1 MHTRKELGVA
11 VIGSGRIGTL
21 RATMAAAHP
30 AVRYLAVSDRDP
42 ARAKALAER
51 VGAQFHAGS
60 NYEAIAR
67 PEVNAVIV
75 STLEIEHSE
84 PVMQA
89 LELGKPVLVEKPIAI
104 KVEEADRLIA
114 AAAGSKGSLHVG
126 YSRRFKKR
134 YLLAK
139 EQIVQGRLGRITGT
153 AARVYNSRSQAMQT
167 LKRMPADSN
176 PVSGLTYYIDLL
188 NWLLEGNGVVE
199 VVARGQRG
207 VIQESGYGAPDV
219 VGVLLTY
226 ADGAISNL
234 GVSYALPPQYPALGH
249 AARVEILGTDG
260 VMLLDDDHTDQLMY
274 SEQGAD
280 HVYIPGH
287 RANMVFLG
295 SGTPGD
301 WALGDF
307 HGPVATE
314 SRNWLDHLSM
324 GRPCFLA
331 TAQDARRVV
340 EITMAIER
348 SLRTRRAVEL
358 PLAAEATGERLN
370 K

>member
-60 NYEAIAR
+60 NYEAISR

-104 KVEEADRLIA
+104 KLEEADRLIA
-114 AAAGSKGSLHVG
+114 AAARSKGSLHVG

-188 NWLLEGNGVVE
+188 NWLLDGNGVVE

-234 GVSYALPPQYPALGH
+234 GVSYALPPQVP
-249 AARVEILGTDG
+249 RV
-260 VMLLDDDHTDQLMY
+260 
-274 SEQGAD
+274 GAC
-280 HVYIPGH
+280 
-287 RANMVFLG
+287 
-295 SGTPGD
+295 S
-301 WALGDF
+301 
-307 HGPVATE
+307 
-314 SRNWLDHLSM
+314 
-324 GRPCFLA
+324 
-331 TAQDARRVV
+331 ARRDTRNRRRDAPRRRSHRSAHVQRAGRRPRLHSRAIAQTWCFWAA
-340 EITMAIER
+340 ERPATGRWAIFTDRSQPKAATGSITSPWGGRAFSPR
-348 SLRTRRAVEL
+348 RRTR
-358 PLAAEATGERLN
+358 AESSRSRWQSNAHFAHGKLSNCRSQLRPQASG
-370 K
+370 

>member
-1 MHTRKELGVA
+1 MNVRKELGVA
-11 VIGSGRIGTL
+11 IVGSGRIGTL

-30 AVRYLAVSDRDP
+30 AVRFLAVSDRDP

-51 VGAQFHAGS
+51 VGAQFHSAS
-60 NYEAIAR
+60 NYEVMAR

-84 PVMQA
+84 PVLQA

-104 KVEEADRLIA
+104 DLTGADRLIA
-114 AAAGSKGSLHVG
+114 AAGNSIGSLHVG

-167 LKRMPADSN
+167 LKRMPAESN
-176 PVSGLTYYIDLL
+176 PVSGLTYYIDLM
-188 NWLLEGNGVVE
+188 NWLLEGNAAVE

-226 ADGAISNL
+226 ADGAIANL
-234 GVSYALPPQYPALGH
+234 GVSYALPPKFPSLGH
-249 AARVEILGTDG
+249 AARVEILGSDG

-307 HGPVATE
+307 YGPVATE
-314 SRNWLDHLSM
+314 SRNWLDHLAT
-324 GRPCFLA
+324 GHPCLLA
-331 TAQDARRVV
+331 TAQDARGVV

-348 SLRTRRAVEL
+348 SLRTRKAIEL
-358 PLAAEATGERLN
+358 PLSREEE

>member
-1 MHTRKELGVA
+1 MVHRKSLGIA
-11 VIGSGRIGTL
+11 IIGSGRIGTL

-30 AVRYLAVSDRDP
+30 AVRFIAVSDQDP
-42 ARAKALAER
+42 ARAKALADK
-51 VGAQFHAGS
+51 VGAQFHTGS
-60 NYEAIAR
+60 NFEAMTR
-67 PEVNAVIV
+67 PEVNAIIV
-75 STLEIEHSE
+75 STIELQHTE
-84 PVMQA
+84 PVLQA
-89 LELGKPVLVEKPIAI
+89 LELGKAVLVEKPLA
-104 KVEEADRLIA
+104 VDLETADRIIVA
-114 AAAGSKGSLHVG
+114 AEKSKGSLHVG

-139 EQIVQGRLGRITGT
+139 EQIVQGRLGRITGA
-153 AARVYNSRSQAMQT
+153 AARVYNSRSQASQT
-167 LKRMPADSN
+167 FGRMPGENN
-176 PVSGLTYYIDLL
+176 PVSGLTYYIDLM
-188 NWLLEGNGVVE
+188 NWLLDGNDAVE

-207 VIQESGYGAPDV
+207 VLAANGHNAPDV
-219 VGVLLTY
+219 AWVIITY
-226 ADGAISNL
+226 ADGAVANM

-274 SEQGAD
+274 TEHGAD

-307 HGPVATE
+307 YGPVATE
-314 SRNWLDHLSM
+314 SRNWFDHLAI
-324 GRPCFLA
+324 GRPCLLA
-331 TAQDARRVV
+331 TPKDARKV
-340 EITMAIER
+340 IALTMAIEE
-348 SLRTRRAVEL
+348 SLRTRKAVEL
-358 PLAAEATGERLN
+358 PLV

>member
-1 MHTRKELGVA
+1 
-11 VIGSGRIGTL
+11 
-21 RATMAAAHP
+21 
-30 AVRYLAVSDRDP
+30 
-42 ARAKALAER
+42 
-51 VGAQFHAGS
+51 
-60 NYEAIAR
+60 
-67 PEVNAVIV
+67 V

-114 AAAGSKGSLHVG
+114 AAARSKGSLHVG

-234 GVSYALPPQYPALGH
+234 GVSYALPAQYPALGH

-348 SLRTRRAVEL
+348 SLRTRRAIEL
-358 PLAAEATGERLN
+358 PLAPEATGERLN

>member
-1 MHTRKELGVA
+1 MNARKELGVA
-11 VIGSGRIGTL
+11 IVGSGRIGTL
-21 RATMAAAHP
+21 RATLAAAHP
-30 AVRYLAVSDRDP
+30 AVRFLAVSDRDP
-42 ARAKALAER
+42 ARAKALADR
-51 VGAQFHAGS
+51 VGAQFHSAS
-60 NYEAIAR
+60 NYEVMAR

-84 PVMQA
+84 PVLQA

-104 KVEEADRLIA
+104 DLAGADRLIA
-114 AAAGSKGSLHVG
+114 AAGKSAGSLHVG

-167 LKRMPADSN
+167 LKRMPAESN
-176 PVSGLTYYIDLL
+176 PVSGLTYYIDLM
-188 NWLLEGNGVVE
+188 NWLLDGNAAVE

-226 ADGAISNL
+226 ADGAIANL
-234 GVSYALPPQYPALGH
+234 GVSYALPPKFPSLGH
-249 AARVEILGTDG
+249 AARVEILGSDG

-307 HGPVATE
+307 YGPVATE
-314 SRNWLDHLSM
+314 SRNWLDHLST
-324 GRPCFLA
+324 GHPCLLA

-348 SLRTRRAVEL
+348 ALRTRKAIEL
-358 PLAAEATGERLN
+358 PLSGA
-370 K
+370 